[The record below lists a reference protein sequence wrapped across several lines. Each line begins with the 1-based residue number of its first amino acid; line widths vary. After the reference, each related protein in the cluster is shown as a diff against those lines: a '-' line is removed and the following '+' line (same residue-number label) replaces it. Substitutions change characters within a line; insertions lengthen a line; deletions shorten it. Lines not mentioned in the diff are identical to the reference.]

1 MKRLILILTVMLLAS
16 CNTSKKVVKD
26 SELVDKSTSST
37 QESKQEEKKFF
48 NSLVIDTTQSLEVEI
63 TITETTRTELRDSSG
78 VTIKENIKETKTNTK
93 KQNNGLTMAQND
105 SVDKKSNIINTD
117 IKNDIKKND
126 KTKETK
132 EVKANTDWIYKL
144 VIGLIILA
152 LLFFNR
158 GKISKWLVRLI
169 RGQ

>member
-1 MKRLILILTVMLLAS
+1 MKRLTLILIVMLLAS

-37 QESKQEEKKFF
+37 QEGKQEEKKFF

-78 VTIKENIKETKTNTK
+78 TTIKENIKETKTNTK
-93 KQNNGLTMAQND
+93 KQNNGLIAARND
-105 SVDKKSNIINTD
+105 SVDKKSNLINTD

-132 EVKANTDWIYKL
+132 EVKANTDWIAKL
-144 VIGLIILA
+144 VIVLVILVVIWLNRKKIIKK
-152 LLFFNR
+152 LFQFKSR
-158 GKISKWLVRLI
+158 
-169 RGQ
+169 